1 MKGKPVLGVISGL
14 FFGLFLALTLQQ
26 FGVRPL
32 DSLSLFGLP
41 AVGAVL
47 GLVLASWAPFGQK
60 TPE

>member
-1 MKGKPVLGVISGL
+1 MKGKPILGVISGL

-41 AVGAVL
+41 AVGVVL
-47 GLVLASWAPFGQK
+47 GLVLAGWAPFGRK
-60 TPE
+60 TSD